1 MSMLPRIDSPTF
13 NIKLPVSKVD
23 VKIRPYTVKE
33 QKILLMASESRD
45 EDALVDTILQIVNNC
60 VVTPIN
66 VVELPLSDV
75 EYVFYQLRARS
86 QSEMVDLRY
95 KCESKV
101 NGESCGN
108 VMEHQLNLLTDLEVT
123 EGLPSTIKLTDKI
136 GVKLKHQRFEKDPL
150 KNVEIPSPDQLF
162 TLIAKN
168 VDVIFDERA
177 TYNTKDLQ
185 LDDVIEFL
193 GSLSTSQYE
202 KIEEFFLNEPKI
214 HKNLELTCKKC
225 GTLHKVNVEDVFDF
239 FI

>member
-1 MSMLPRIDSPTF
+1 MTMLPRIDSPTF
-13 NIKLPVSKVD
+13 NITLPVSKID
-23 VKIRPYTVKE
+23 IKIRPYTVKE

-66 VVELPLSDV
+66 VAELPLSDV
-75 EYVFYQLRARS
+75 EYIFYQLRARS

-95 KCESKV
+95 KCESKI
-101 NGESCGN
+101 NGQPCGN

-123 EGLPSTIKLTDKI
+123 EGLSSTIKLTDKI

-150 KNVEIPSPDQLF
+150 KDVEIPSPEQLF

-177 TYNTKDLQ
+177 TYSTKDLK

-193 GSLSTSQYE
+193 GGLSTSQYE
-202 KIEEFFLNEPKI
+202 KIEEFFLKEPKI
-214 HKNLELTCKKC
+214 HKRLELTCKKC
-225 GTLHKVNVEDVFDF
+225 GTIHNVDVEDVFDF